1 MGVVQCILGTLAVPS
16 PHKST
21 SCVYLLGDEL
31 CRFCGVVAL
40 FDDITDL
47 LVAQQEVDPIRG
59 EHQEAV
65 VPLVHL
71 AGKPVS
77 TTRSVQ

>member
-1 MGVVQCILGTLAVPS
+1 MHSGNAGCP
-16 PHKST
+16 KSTQVT
-21 SCVYLLGDEL
+21 SCVYLLSDEL

-47 LVAQQEVDPIRG
+47 LVAQQEVDPVRG
-59 EHQEAV
+59 ECQEAV